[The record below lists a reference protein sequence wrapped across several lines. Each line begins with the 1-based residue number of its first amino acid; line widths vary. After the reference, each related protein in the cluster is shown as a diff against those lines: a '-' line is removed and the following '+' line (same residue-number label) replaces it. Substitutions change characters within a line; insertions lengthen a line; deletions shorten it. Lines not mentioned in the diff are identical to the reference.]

1 MEPVYR
7 TVVGVFLGAFK
18 LRGWDVRIAGGEH
31 IPQHGGAVIAT
42 NHVSY
47 LDFVFVGAGVRA
59 ATRDKRLVRFAA
71 KKEAFDHRLSGP
83 LMRAMRHIPVDRQGN
98 PAAAIDESVRLLRAG
113 ELVGMFPESTIS
125 PSYEP
130 LPAKTGTVRMAQ
142 EAGVPIVPGAVW
154 GCQRLFPKGR
164 KRDLRRDVVVTVA
177 FGEPLHPTSDG
188 DPEVATK
195 AMMERIGALVRT
207 AQDSYPQAPAT
218 GEEAWWLPA
227 RLGGTAPSPEE
238 GARMVAEAAARRR
251 ERQAASELSSSD

>member
-7 TVVGVFLGAFK
+7 TVVSLFLGVFK
-18 LRGWDVRIAGGEH
+18 LRGWDVRVSGGEH
-31 IPQHGGAVIAT
+31 VPQQGAAVIAT

-59 ATRDKRLVRFAA
+59 VTRNKRLVRFAA

-83 LMRAMRHIPVDRQGN
+83 LMRAMRHIPVDRHGN
-98 PAAAIDESVRLLRAG
+98 PAAAIEESVRRLRAG

-130 LPAKTGTVRMAQ
+130 LPGKTGTVRMAQ

-164 KRDLRRDVVVTVA
+164 DRDLRRNVVVTVT
-177 FGEPLHPTSDG
+177 FGEPLYPAPED

-195 AMMERIGALVRT
+195 AMMERIGELVRA
-207 AQDSYPQAPAT
+207 AQDAYPQAPPE
-218 GEEAWWLPA
+218 GEEPWWLPT
-227 RLGGTAPSPEE
+227 RLGGTAPTPEE
-238 GARMVAEAAARRR
+238 AARIVAEARKRGRRPR
-251 ERQAASELSSSD
+251 A